1 MISWRDRVLVGGAAL
16 GIVMA
21 HGASTPGR
29 AQDSWGGVL
38 DEHPA
43 IQYASR
49 PATDR
54 VTKLKE
60 ALVQSGRSLQRDP
73 RNGYLLS
80 VLDALGVPIESQLLV
95 FSKTGV
101 QRAYT
106 SPENPRAL
114 FFDDSVA
121 VGYIPGAPF
130 LELAAHDP
138 QQGVVFYTLD
148 QASTPPAFTRRTS
161 CLSCHVSASTE
172 NVPGMI
178 VRTNTVGDAGDVM
191 PHSDTHDV
199 NHRTPHPDRWG
210 GWLVTS
216 EGPTPYSQRAHS
228 GNITFSGRGNTSN
241 QVFVDWIS
249 NPPDARGY
257 PAASSDVVALLVFD
271 HQMHAI
277 NLLTRLNWE
286 SRVAASGGRAGAT
299 ADGNVRHL
307 VDELADYLLFVGE
320 ARLPVPLAAR
330 PGFAEHLE
338 ARIPK
343 DRRGRSFAQLDLVSR
358 LMRYPCSYIVYSA
371 AFDGLPS
378 SAKRAVYA
386 RMLEILSGRDS
397 RAAYAHLTS
406 DDRRAVLEILRDT
419 KPDFPPS

>member
-1 MISWRDRVLVGGAAL
+1 MIRWRDRVLVGGAAL

-138 QQGVVFYTLD
+138 QQGVVR
-148 QASTPPAFTRRTS
+148 SEE
-161 CLSCHVSASTE
+161 H
-172 NVPGMI
+172 
-178 VRTNTVGDAGDVM
+178 
-191 PHSDTHDV
+191 
-199 NHRTPHPDRWG
+199 
-210 GWLVTS
+210 TS
-216 EGPTPYSQRAHS
+216 ELQ
-228 GNITFSGRGNTSN
+228 
-241 QVFVDWIS
+241 
-249 NPPDARGY
+249 
-257 PAASSDVVALLVFD
+257 
-271 HQMHAI
+271 
-277 NLLTRLNWE
+277 
-286 SRVAASGGRAGAT
+286 SR
-299 ADGNVRHL
+299 
-307 VDELADYLLFVGE
+307 F
-320 ARLPVPLAAR
+320 
-330 PGFAEHLE
+330 
-338 ARIPK
+338 
-343 DRRGRSFAQLDLVSR
+343 DLVCR
-358 LMRYPCSYIVYSA
+358 L
-371 AFDGLPS
+371 L
-378 SAKRAVYA
+378 
-386 RMLEILSGRDS
+386 LE
-397 RAAYAHLTS
+397 
-406 DDRRAVLEILRDT
+406 
-419 KPDFPPS
+419 KKKKN

>member
-1 MISWRDRVLVGGAAL
+1 MTRARSIGPALTAVAVGAVIGVASARQQASWV
-16 GIVMA
+16 
-21 HGASTPGR
+21 
-29 AQDSWGGVL
+29 GVL
-38 DEHPA
+38 EEHPA
-43 IQYASR
+43 IQYATR
-49 PATDR
+49 PTTDR
-54 VTKLKE
+54 VARLN
-60 ALVQSGRSLQRDP
+60 QSGPRGEPSFPRDP
-73 RNGYLLS
+73 RTGHLRN
-80 VLDALGVPIESQLLV
+80 VLDALGVPVESQLLV

-106 SPENPRAL
+106 SPHNPRAL
-114 FFDDSVA
+114 FFNESVV
-121 VGYIPGAPF
+121 VGYVPGAPL
-130 LELAAHDP
+130 LEIASLDP
-138 QQGVVFYTLD
+138 QQAVIFYTVD
-148 QASTPPAFTRRTS
+148 QTAPAPAFVRGRS
-161 CLSCHVSASTE
+161 CLSCHVSASTLD
-172 NVPGMI
+172 VPGLIARSNI
-178 VRTNTVGDAGDVM
+178 VADDGTPLPRLGSN
-191 PHSDTHDV
+191 DV
-199 NHRTPHPDRWG
+199 NHQTPHPDRWG

-249 NPPDARGY
+249 SAPDARGY
-257 PAASSDVVALLVFD
+257 AAGSSDVVALLVFD

-286 SRVAASGGRAGAT
+286 SRVAASGGRMDAS

-307 VDELADYLLFVGE
+307 VDELVDYLLYIGE

-378 SAKRAVYA
+378 SVKRAVYA
-386 RMLEILSGRDS
+386 RMLEILSRRDS
-397 RAAYAHLTS
+397 RTAYAQLTS
-406 DDRRAVLEILRDT
+406 DDRRAILEILRDT